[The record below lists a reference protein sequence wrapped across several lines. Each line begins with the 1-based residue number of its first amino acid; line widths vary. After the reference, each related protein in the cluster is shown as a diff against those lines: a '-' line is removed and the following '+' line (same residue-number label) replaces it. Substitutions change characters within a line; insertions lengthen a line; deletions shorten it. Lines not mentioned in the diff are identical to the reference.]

1 MRANRLRHNAVLLFA
16 GLIVTPGI
24 GLTNFVAIPIVRA
37 QEPEKKAEK
46 NSIAESWDAIFIGGK
61 RVGAVHTR
69 VTPLEEKSKRYLR
82 VEVTTS
88 LSFKRLNDSVTMR
101 QRFGTIETPEGEVLR
116 LDTRTNSGGGE
127 IRTYGDLDD
136 AGNLTLTMEGAGQ
149 KKTEKVSWGKD
160 IRGPYAV
167 EQSLAR
173 TLIKPGEERALKSY
187 VPDLNKVITI
197 KLIARSVEP
206 VELGGGVKRDLLKVD
221 SQVATSE
228 GSRIPELDTT
238 YWVDEGGQI
247 LKSFTD
253 AFGGYITYR
262 TTRESAEAPI
272 VAERLDLLAN
282 SIIKTAAPI
291 KSSETTRQAKYTLKS
306 NDLTLKEIL
315 PDDIRQKLAPDSS
328 GKAGTLEVTTQD
340 RNSGPQGPEM
350 VAGEFTEPSPLVN
363 SDDARVIEIA
373 NTATRGVPDDWSKVV
388 ALNNWVARNLRR
400 KNFAVAF
407 APASSVARN
416 LSGDCTEHSVLLAAL
431 CRAVGIPAK
440 TVVGV
445 VYVDSLGGF
454 GFHMWNE
461 VYVNRRWVAVD
472 ATFRQTEVDATHI
485 KLGESSLNGV
495 APYESFLSVV
505 RVFNRLTIE
514 PLEAQ

>member
-1 MRANRLRHNAVLLFA
+1 MHLAQACRRHVLQVIAGFLFTLNPA
-16 GLIVTPGI
+16 I
-24 GLTNFVAIPIVRA
+24 GHA
-37 QEPEKKAEK
+37 QEK
-46 NSIAESWDAIFIGGK
+46 STVAESWDAIFIGGK

-69 VTPLEEKSKRYLR
+69 VTPLEEQSKKYLR
-82 VEVTTS
+82 VEVTTN
-88 LSFKRLNDSVTMR
+88 LSFKRLNDNVTMR

-116 LDTRTNSGGGE
+116 LDTRTNSGGSE
-127 IRTYGDLDD
+127 IRTFGDLDND
-136 AGNLTLTMEGAGQ
+136 GNLVLTMEGSGQ
-149 KKTEKVSWGKD
+149 KKTEKVAWNKE

-173 TLIKPGEERALKSY
+173 KLIKPGEERSLKSY

-197 KLIARSVEP
+197 RLMARSVEP

-221 SQVATSE
+221 SQVTAPDNR
-228 GSRIPELDTT
+228 RIPELDTT
-238 YWVDEGGQI
+238 YWVDDAGQI
-247 LKSFTD
+247 LKTFTD

-272 VAERLDLLAN
+272 VSERLDLLAN
-282 SIIKTAAPI
+282 SIIKTATPI
-291 KSSETTRQAKYTLKS
+291 KASETVRQAKYALKS
-306 NDLTLKEIL
+306 NDLALKEIL
-315 PDDIRQKLAPDSS
+315 PDDIRQKLAADET
-328 GKAGTLEVTTQD
+328 GKAGSLEVVTQD
-340 RNSGPQGPEM
+340 RNAGPQGPEK
-350 VAGEFTEPSPLVN
+350 VADEFLEPSPLVN
-363 SDDARVIEIA
+363 SDDTRVQDVAR
-373 NTATRGVPDDWSKVV
+373 TATRGIADDWSKVV
-388 ALNNWVARNLRR
+388 ALNNWVSRNLRR

-407 APASSVARN
+407 APASTVVRS

-431 CRAVGIPAK
+431 CRAAGIPAK

-472 ATFRQTEVDATHI
+472 ATFRQSEVDATHI
-485 KLGESSLNGV
+485 KLGESSLNSV
-495 APYESFLSVV
+495 APYETFLGVV

-514 PLEAQ
+514 PVSTE